1 MLAQRCQIEDLDVDQ
16 WKRLSDLGL
25 ADRKQRRLFLVHEGG
40 KLVQAVDTQKG
51 PQDVPAGDANDPQ
64 ALAERL
70 LAEHKADGVQQVWV
84 MDLASYQAELARVH
98 KGLDPKAGMIDQLA
112 KEYAARWAAPG
123 CAVAPKNG
131 FIHFGLPVE
140 RLQRFAQKMLPASC
154 SYVLGV
160 FDGDALWASLIAQFE
175 NGQIVGLSTTAAL
188 DPDDVK
194 DIVGRDQH
202 PFLLAVVAN
211 RYRRPA
217 FGWFCQREDFEKYM
231 LAVTVEEKDE
241 AFQRAI
247 MENRATFDFN
257 ILVDRGIT
265 PLGAM
270 NPGEAAVV
278 GADREENPRTAT
290 PDPDK
295 PGPSA
300 F

>member
-1 MLAQRCQIEDLDVDQ
+1 MLSQRCLIEDLDVDQ
-16 WKRLSDLGL
+16 WKRLVDLGL
-25 ADRKQRRLFLVHEGG
+25 AERRQRRLFLVHEGG
-40 KLVQAVDTQKG
+40 KLTQAVDTLQG
-51 PQDVPAGDANDPQ
+51 PQALPGGDASDPQ
-64 ALAERL
+64 ALADSLYTE
-70 LAEHKADGVQQVWV
+70 KKGDGVQQVWV
-84 MDLASYQAELARVH
+84 MDLASYQSELARIH
-98 KGLDPKAGMIDQLA
+98 AGLDPKAGMLEQVA
-112 KEYAARWAAPG
+112 KEYFARQSAPG

-131 FIHFGLPVE
+131 FIHFGLPIE

-160 FDGDALWASLIAQFE
+160 FDGDQLWASLIAQFE

-202 PFLLAVVAN
+202 PFLLATVAH

-231 LAVTVEEKDE
+231 LAVTVEDKDE

-247 MENRATFDFN
+247 MEQRATFDFN
-257 ILVDRGIT
+257 ILVDRSIT
-265 PLGAM
+265 PLGPM

-290 PDPDK
+290 PDPDE